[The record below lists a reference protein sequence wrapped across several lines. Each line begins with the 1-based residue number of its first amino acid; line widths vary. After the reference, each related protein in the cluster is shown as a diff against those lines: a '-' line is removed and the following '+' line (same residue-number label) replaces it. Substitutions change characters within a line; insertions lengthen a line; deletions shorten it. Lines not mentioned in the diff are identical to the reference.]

1 MNATTAARN
10 LEETAMPRRPTPLP
24 MPMLNRRRLLGGGL
38 AVAAV
43 AGGLPRPGAA
53 QGGQVNVFNWDTYI
67 GPDTIREFTAA
78 TGIAVRYDLFGSS
91 DELFGRLREGNPG
104 YDVIYPSN
112 DYVERMIVAD
122 MLVPLDH
129 ARIPNRVNLEPQFTD
144 PRFDPGRRFSMPYFW
159 GTIGIGY
166 RRTVAQPTSWAAVFD
181 SDEHSGRISLLNDKN
196 TIQAAL
202 IYLGY
207 SLNTEDPAE
216 IDEAAE
222 LLIRQKPHIKTFGPD
237 NGQDLLIA
245 GEVDVCLEWNGD
257 ILQVMEED
265 DELNYV
271 VPKEGAMLWEDAMA
285 IPTGGPN
292 PDEAHEWINYIL
304 EAEVHGAIAEYIKY
318 PLPNR
323 AAKAFIP
330 EEDLLNPAIYPPEEV
345 MQKLEVS
352 VYKGEAIESL
362 YENALTRVLAA

>member
-1 MNATTAARN
+1 
-10 LEETAMPRRPTPLP
+10 MPRRPTPLP
-24 MPMLNRRRLLGGGL
+24 SAPMLNRRRLLGGSL

-43 AGGLPRPGAA
+43 AGALPSRPFA
-53 QGGQVNVFNWDTYI
+53 QTREVNVFNWDTYI
-67 GPDTIREFTAA
+67 GPDTIQAFQAA
-78 TGIAVRYDLFGSS
+78 TGIEVRYDLYGSS

-112 DYVERMIVAD
+112 DYVERMIVAN

-129 ARIPNRVNLEPQFTD
+129 ARIPNNANLEPQFADT
-144 PRFDPGRRFSMPYFW
+144 RFDPGRKFSMPYFW

-166 RRTVAQPTSWAAVFD
+166 RKSVASPTSWAAVFE
-181 SDEHSGRISLLNDKN
+181 SDEHAGRISLLNDKN

-202 IYLGY
+202 LYLGH

-216 IDEAAE
+216 IEAAAQ
-222 LLIRQKPHIKTFGPD
+222 LLIRQKPRIKTFGPD

-245 GEVDVCLEWNGD
+245 GEVDICLEWNGD

-265 DELNYV
+265 DDLAYI
-271 VPKEGAMLWEDAMA
+271 VPEEGAMLWEDAMA

-318 PLPNR
+318 PLPNK

-330 EEDLLNPAIYPPEEV
+330 EADLANRAIYPPEEV
-345 MQKLEVS
+345 MAKLEVS
-352 VYKGEAIESL
+352 VYKGEAVESL
-362 YENALTRVLAA
+362 YEQALTRVLAA

>member
-1 MNATTAARN
+1 
-10 LEETAMPRRPTPLP
+10 MPRRSAFP
-24 MPMLNRRRLLGGGL
+24 MPMLNRRRALGGGL
-38 AVAAV
+38 AVAAI
-43 AGGLPRPGAA
+43 AGAA
-53 QGGQVNVFNWDTYI
+53 PGLLNAQARQVNVFNWDTYI
-67 GPDTIREFTAA
+67 GPDTISEFSAA
-78 TGIAVRYDLFGSS
+78 TGIAVRYDLFASS

-112 DYVERMIVAD
+112 DFVERMIVAD

-129 ARIPNRVNLEPQFTD
+129 SRIPNMANLEPSFTD

-166 RRTVAQPTSWAAVFD
+166 RKTVAQPTSWSLLFD
-181 SDEHSGRISLLNDKN
+181 SDEHAGRISLLNDKN

-202 IYLGY
+202 LYLGY

-222 LLIRQKPHIKTFGPD
+222 LLIRQKPNIKTFGPD

-245 GEVDVCLEWNGD
+245 GEVDLCLEWNGD
-257 ILQVMEED
+257 ILQVMAED
-265 DELNYV
+265 DELSYV
-271 VPKEGAMLWEDAMA
+271 VPAEGAMLWEDAMA
-285 IPTGGPN
+285 IPKDGPN

-304 EAEVHGAIAEYIKY
+304 EAEVHGAIATYVRY
-318 PLPNR
+318 PLPNK

-330 EEDLLNPAIYPPEEV
+330 EEDLNNPAIYPPEEV
-345 MQKLEVS
+345 MAKLEVS
-352 VYKGEAIESL
+352 VYKGEEIESL
-362 YENALTRVLAA
+362 YEQALTRVLAA

>member
-1 MNATTAARN
+1 
-10 LEETAMPRRPTPLP
+10 
-24 MPMLNRRRLLGGGL
+24 MLNRRRLLGSGL
-38 AVAAV
+38 AVAGV
-43 AGGLPRPGAA
+43 AGAA
-53 QGGQVNVFNWDTYI
+53 PSLLNAQARQVNVFNWDTYI
-67 GPDTIREFTAA
+67 GPETISEFSAA
-78 TGIAVRYDLFGSS
+78 TGIDVRYDLFASS

-129 ARIPNRVNLEPQFTD
+129 SRIPNMANLDPNFTD
-144 PRFDPGRRFSMPYFW
+144 VQFDPGRQFSMPYFW

-166 RRTVAQPTSWAAVFD
+166 RKSVVQPTGWADVFE
-181 SDEHSGRISLLNDKN
+181 SDAHSGRISMLSDTN

-202 IYLGY
+202 LHLGY
-207 SLNTEDPAE
+207 SLNTRDPAE
-216 IDEAAE
+216 INEAAE

-245 GEVDVCLEWNGD
+245 GEVDLCIEWNGD

-265 DELNYV
+265 DDLSYL
-271 VPKEGAMLWEDAMA
+271 VPPEGAMVWEDAMA

-292 PDEAHEWINYIL
+292 PDEAHEWINYTL
-304 EAEVHGAIAEYIKY
+304 DAEVHGAIATYVKY
-318 PLPNR
+318 PLPNK

-330 EEDLLNPAIYPPEEV
+330 AEDLNNPAMYPPEEV
-345 MQKLEVS
+345 MAKLEVS
-352 VYKGEAIESL
+352 VYKGEEIESL
-362 YENALTRVLAA
+362 YEQALTRVLAA